1 MFLIL
6 PYCIPYDYVSSVLPY
21 QDSIMSVLCIHENA
35 KYKKMPKIKST
46 TTFAAAVLNVI
57 YEELWKVLQFK
68 TTKFHLHQFEMVLK
82 AARVPLGPPKAPNV
96 FELREN

>member
-1 MFLIL
+1 MYLVCCLTKTAQWLYFAF
-6 PYCIPYDYVSSVLPY
+6 
-21 QDSIMSVLCIHENA
+21 MNNA
-35 KYKKMPKIKST
+35 KYKKVQNINSA
-46 TTFAAAVLNVI
+46 TTFAATVLNL
-57 YEELWKVLQFK
+57 YEEFWKVLQFK